1 MACLLA
7 WFDCGLV
14 VVDWFGGCYF
24 PGVALRCVVLL
35 LNLADYFGC
44 GLVASGVC
52 RFGGLGLVRWLVF
65 VGG

>member
-1 MACLLA
+1 M
-7 WFDCGLV
+7 
-14 VVDWFGGCYF
+14 GCYF

-52 RFGGLGLVRWLVF
+52 RFGGLGLVRVVCVCWRVVCLFWCYSARLV
-65 VGG
+65 